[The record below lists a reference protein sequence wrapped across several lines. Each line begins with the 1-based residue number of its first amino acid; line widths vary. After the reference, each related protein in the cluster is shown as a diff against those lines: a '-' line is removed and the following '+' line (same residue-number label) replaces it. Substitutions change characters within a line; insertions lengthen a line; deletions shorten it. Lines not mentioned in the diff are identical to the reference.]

1 MLQKLKTLNMALIR
15 RDVASDIVVCGE
27 KKTKSKNNLT
37 RKLTSELSMF
47 AHLTGNFEKQT
58 SREAK
63 GSMEKN
69 FAVHNS
75 KLRPKQLKKAQSSTA
90 ELGPNQMIVTPYV
103 HSVATSSSSTLLC
116 FLPR

>member
-1 MLQKLKTLNMALIR
+1 M
-15 RDVASDIVVCGE
+15 
-27 KKTKSKNNLT
+27 
-37 RKLTSELSMF
+37 RKLRSELSMF
-47 AHLTGNFEKQT
+47 THLTGNFEKQT

-90 ELGPNQMIVTPYV
+90 GLGPSQMVVTPYV

-116 FLPR
+116 FPPR